1 MNKSEFVD
9 FIAESNSCTKAEAA
23 KALDMVTESITDA
36 LGTGNEV
43 ALIGFGSY
51 YVQER
56 KAREGRNPKT
66 GEALKIAA
74 YKQPAFKAGK
84 KLKDACNG

>member
-9 FIAESNSCTKAEAA
+9 FIAENNSCTKAEAT
-23 KALDMVTESITDA
+23 KALDMVTESITEA
-36 LGTGNEV
+36 LVKGKDV
-43 ALIGFGSY
+43 ALIGFGSF